1 MVEQAT
7 MYHGAGQRTVHVL
20 LSREEVETIGP
31 DIQNISMLNC
41 YNKQVEDE
49 LLKGSGWERDGY
61 YPFDIASLAGS
72 CVGG

>member
-1 MVEQAT
+1 MVLAN
-7 MYHGAGQRTVHVL
+7 GQFMFSCSNVSTAP
-20 LSREEVETIGP
+20 LSREEVKTIGP